1 MKIRKGEISDLSEV
15 VKLEKEIFRDEAY
28 SETVVRNSFENPVI
42 RCFIIE
48 DSGKIIGYA
57 FAQHLP
63 ASLSADLH
71 NIGIAEPYQGK
82 GHAGRLLD
90 SVIEWLRGEG
100 AEELLL
106 EVKVDNTSA
115 ISLYE
120 SRGFKT
126 IATRVGYYQPSNT
139 DGFVMRA
146 RIKK

>member
-1 MKIRKGEISDLSEV
+1 MKIRKGEISDLAEIV
-15 VKLEKEIFRDEAY
+15 ELEKEIFKDEAY
-28 SETVVRNSFENPVI
+28 SETVVRNSFENPLI
-42 RCFIIE
+42 HCFILE
-48 DSGKIIGYA
+48 DTGNIIGYA

-71 NIGIAEPYQGK
+71 NIGITEPYRGK

-120 SRGFKT
+120 SRGFET
-126 IATRVGYYQPSNT
+126 ISTRVGYYQPSNT

-146 RIKK
+146 RIKQ